1 MDRTKRNPKVVAIFD
16 EKGSNLKVFVESN
29 KKLDEI
35 QKGLEDYLETK
46 RSAFP
51 RFYFLSNDELIEIL
65 SQTRNVHAVQPHLA
79 KCFDA
84 IKKVEFTPEADSK
97 EIVGMFSPEGEF
109 VQFSD
114 SVFAEGPVEHWLSK
128 IEAMMIQ
135 TLYDRTKMAL

>member
-1 MDRTKRNPKVVAIFD
+1 
-16 EKGSNLKVFVESN
+16 
-29 KKLDEI
+29 
-35 QKGLEDYLETK
+35 
-46 RSAFP
+46 
-51 RFYFLSNDELIEIL
+51 
-65 SQTRNVHAVQPHLA
+65 VQPHLA

-84 IKKVEFTPEADSK
+84 IKKVEFTPEPDSK

-135 TLYDRTKMAL
+135 TLYDRTKMALNQYPEDGSQRDEWLFSFCAQPILTVDMVTWTANATKAIETVAGGTDA